1 MNLVD
6 LHCDTIGECYKRKLA
21 LRNNNLHFDL
31 ERASGINKL
40 VQSFAVWIPDEL
52 RGKEAS
58 EYFENVSD
66 YLFNQIGQNDD
77 KACLLNGEPKAG
89 VNAVLAVEGGSAAGG
104 SLEGLERLHEKGVRL
119 ITLTWNARN
128 EIAGGA
134 FSDGG
139 FTQFGKEFVKKAE
152 SLGIIVDASHLNRES
167 FFELADFA
175 GKPFIASHSNA
186 DIVNKPKGKKRNLTF
201 EQVKIINEFGG
212 VVGINFYNAFLDDE
226 NAEGIDGICRQLE
239 WFLENGFEKSI
250 AIGSDFDGCTING
263 QINGVEKMKSLYEEL
278 LKRGYP
284 QKCIDDMFFNNA
296 MRLLNK

>member
-6 LHCDTIGECYKRKLA
+6 LHCDTIGVCYKRKLA

-66 YLFNQIGQNDD
+66 YLYSQIEENSD
-77 KACLLNGEPKAG
+77 KASVFNGSPSAG
-89 VNAVLAVEGGSAAGG
+89 VNAILSVEGGSAAGG
-104 SLEGLERLHEKGVRL
+104 SLEGLERLHEKGVRI

-134 FSDGG
+134 FSEGG
-139 FTQFGKEFVKKAE
+139 FTQFGKAFVKKAE
-152 SLGIIVDASHLNRES
+152 SLGIIIDASHLNRES
-167 FFELADFA
+167 FFELAGIA
-175 GKPFIASHSNA
+175 GKTFIASHSNA
-186 DIVNKPKGKKRNLTF
+186 DIVNNPKGRKRNLTH

-226 NAEGIDGICRQLE
+226 NAEAINGVCRQID
-239 WFLENGFEKSI
+239 WFLENGFEKTI
-250 AIGSDFDGCTING
+250 AIGSDFDGCSINE
-263 QINGVEKMKSLYEEL
+263 QISGVEKMKPLYEEL
-278 LKRGYP
+278 LNRGYP
-284 QKCIDDMFFNNA
+284 QRNIDDMFFNNA